1 MWGTNKE
8 QLEKKLMKIQAKNGL
23 VCCEILGVLAIGTLT
38 FYSGMLDPIINFI
51 GNKIGQ
57 WNIEKMVD
65 NPNKCDVK
73 ENALEN
79 NENLDIAES
88 DNSVLSLS
96 HFPKFENESIL
107 VGSLNDGDIP
117 QSGEDNYFFP
127 VNDSNRL
134 SIYDYD

>member
-1 MWGTNKE
+1 
-8 QLEKKLMKIQAKNGL
+8 
-23 VCCEILGVLAIGTLT
+23 
-38 FYSGMLDPIINFI
+38 
-51 GNKIGQ
+51 
-57 WNIEKMVD
+57 MVD

-117 QSGEDNYFFP
+117 QSSEDNYFFP